1 MNQKWYANR
10 ARPIQRLIIVALKQ
24 LLLIVS
30 DSVPT
35 ATLYLDE
42 GVNTSFGADEPV
54 SLRPGLLPRASGY
67 FLTFTVLPL
76 GLT

>member
-1 MNQKWYANR
+1 MVC
-10 ARPIQRLIIVALKQ
+10 RPIERLIIVALKQ

-35 ATLYLDE
+35 ATLYLDDE